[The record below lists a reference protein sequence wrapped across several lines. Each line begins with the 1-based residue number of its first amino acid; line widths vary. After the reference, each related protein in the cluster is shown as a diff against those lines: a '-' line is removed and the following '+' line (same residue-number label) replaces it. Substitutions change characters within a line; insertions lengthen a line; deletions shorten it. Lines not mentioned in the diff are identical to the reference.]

1 METNNKKSVWS
12 DLNKFDS
19 LAKENDFIEVTEW
32 FNGEGWDISI
42 NEKIISL
49 SYGQLEAIN
58 YLTKYLDYEVDRK

>member
-58 YLTKYLDYEVDRK
+58 YLIKYLDYEVDRK

>member
-1 METNNKKSVWS
+1 MKTNNKKSVWS

-58 YLTKYLDYEVDRK
+58 YLIKYLDYEVDRK